1 MFCRVPKSDLA
12 KSDVLRNQKPIR
24 TIRTL
29 VVPHWVVP
37 SIIVGIAVGLGPGC
51 VGLVH
56 SPPPPASTHV
66 FLLVEENHSYSQVI
80 GNPTMPYLNTLAS
93 ANGLATHYY
102 ANVHPSIGNY
112 FLLTTGQI
120 ETLDDEFNGIIS
132 DDNIVRELVNAKK
145 SWRSYAED
153 LPNPGYLGGD
163 RYPYFKHHN
172 PFAYF
177 SDVVGTS
184 QANNIV
190 PFSRFSSDLDNRTLP
205 DFSFILPNAVHDAH
219 DGTLS
224 AADQWLRVNIGPLIK
239 NATFQDDGLLI
250 ILFDES
256 VLSDLSHGGG
266 HVAMLVVGP
275 QVKSGFQSATLFQHQ
290 STLRL
295 VLSTLGV
302 TSFPGASNATPD
314 MGEFFK

>member
-1 MFCRVPKSDLA
+1 
-12 KSDVLRNQKPIR
+12 
-24 TIRTL
+24 
-29 VVPHWVVP
+29 
-37 SIIVGIAVGLGPGC
+37 
-51 VGLVH
+51 
-56 SPPPPASTHV
+56 
-66 FLLVEENHSYSQVI
+66 
-80 GNPTMPYLNTLAS
+80 
-93 ANGLATHYY
+93 
-102 ANVHPSIGNY
+102 
-112 FLLTTGQI
+112 
-120 ETLDDEFNGIIS
+120 
-132 DDNIVRELVNAKK
+132 
-145 SWRSYAED
+145 
-153 LPNPGYLGGD
+153 LGGD

-177 SDVVGTS
+177 SDVVGS
-184 QANNIV
+184 GQANNIV
-190 PFSRFSSDLDNRTLP
+190 PFSRFSSDLNSRTLP

-239 NATFQDDGLLI
+239 SATFQDHGLLI

-266 HVAMLVVGP
+266 HVAMVVIGP

-302 TSFPGASNATPD
+302 TSFPGAAKSTPD
-314 MGEFFK
+314 MGEFLK